1 MVENQMDRRIH
12 VNNMLG
18 GSDPE
23 LIIITTIRKTLH
35 NIFGRRVITS
45 FNKALRAHS
54 LRWDEIPYNSRLF
67 SEILTKIVGQGY
79 VIIEDLILENLYGEI
94 GLRYEFV
101 EGYKFQDH
109 IERIRDCL

>member
-12 VNNMLG
+12 VNNMLA

-35 NIFGRRVITS
+35 NIFGKRVVTS

-54 LRWDEIPYNSRLF
+54 LRWEEIPYNSMLF
-67 SEILTKIVGQGY
+67 SEILEKIVGRGY
-79 VIIEDLILENLYGEI
+79 VIIEDLIIENLYEEM
-94 GLRYEFV
+94 GLQYEYV
-101 EGYKFQDH
+101 KGYKINDH
-109 IERIRDCL
+109 IERMRNCL